1 MASEFTPV
9 SFLLRWLFALVLV
22 VATYNP
28 TAYSYISWMLSDS
41 FSFGPI
47 PVLLGLLLLIAWI
60 IFSRATLLS
69 MGWLGVMLG
78 AAVFITIIW
87 LFIDLG
93 WISVESSGV
102 ITWLALLVISL
113 ILALGLSWSRIRRR
127 LTGQVDVD
135 DMDD

>member
-1 MASEFTPV
+1 
-9 SFLLRWLFALVLV
+9 
-22 VATYNP
+22 
-28 TAYSYISWMLSDS
+28 
-41 FSFGPI
+41 
-47 PVLLGLLLLIAWI
+47 LLGLLLLIAWI
-60 IFSRATLLS
+60 VFSRATLLS
-69 MGWLGVMLG
+69 LGWLGVILG

-113 ILALGLSWSRIRRR
+113 VLALGMSWSHIRRR